1 MAHNGRRVQAIP
13 SHTYSGGLFRV
24 NPLPRSLL
32 LRMRGTTDSLS
43 APLSTGYSSAGS
55 FYGCPSRLLQS
66 RRHAYEE
73 TMAEFSSWTWSSLAG
88 GRKPSPR
95 KESARPVLALLLV
108 NAERDCRPAFGLNGR
123 ACWSNRM
130 TGYMDGSPISLARS
144 RDLHRETKRSDS
156 HPGVLLL
163 CSSSSVARD
172 SRARPVAKLNMRSIV
187 GQAKIP
193 QLQ

>member
-1 MAHNGRRVQAIP
+1 MADGGCRIEAIP
-13 SHTYSGGLFRV
+13 SHTYSGGLIRV
-24 NPLPRSLL
+24 SPLPRSLLL

-55 FYGCPSRLLQS
+55 FYGCPSRPLQS

-73 TMAEFSSWTWSSLAG
+73 TMAEFPGWTWSSLAG
-88 GRKPSPR
+88 GRKPSRR

-123 ACWSNRM
+123 ASWSNRL

-144 RDLHRETKRSDS
+144 RDLHRETEPSDS
-156 HPGVLLL
+156 HPRVLHFKHSRRPSL
-163 CSSSSVARD
+163 CNRYAILV
-172 SRARPVAKLNMRSIV
+172 
-187 GQAKIP
+187 
-193 QLQ
+193 